1 MAVTKPRPKKSA
13 ASAVAEKEKEKK
25 IKALIFGPPKHG
37 KTRLLGTAV
46 FDKRTCPIAI
56 GDFEGGVLEVLDG
69 LPGGPEGPD
78 WYHIPIASWDDFND
92 FYERLANNDPAD
104 WNGPAPKA
112 AGIDSLSE
120 THIFAL
126 LNLLEDPG
134 IKREEKD
141 RDLITQPDYGKG
153 LVQLRRLVRTFR
165 DLPLHVFYTAHSKE
179 DTDTKEGLIKTVKLS
194 GQAATEIPGMM
205 SLVGYLALTED
216 EEGQTQRM
224 LLLQNYAK
232 IRTGVRTGW
241 NVVAPDEIYDPT
253 ITAILDALHY

>member
-1 MAVTKPRPKKSA
+1 MPAAASRRPKSAKSA
-13 ASAVAEKEKEKK
+13 AKTKEKR

-56 GDFEGGVLEVLDG
+56 LDFEGGVLEVLDG
-69 LPGGPEGPD
+69 LPGGPDGPD
-78 WYHIPIASWDDFND
+78 WYHIPITSWDDFNAA
-92 FYERLANNDPAD
+92 YERLRVNEE
-104 WNGPAPKA
+104 GFKA
-112 AGIDSLSE
+112 CAIDSLSE

-126 LNLLEDPG
+126 LTLLEDPG

-141 RDLITQPDYGKG
+141 ADLIQQPDYGKA
-153 LVQLRRLVRTFR
+153 LVQIRRLVRTFR
-165 DLPLHVFYTAHSKE
+165 DLPLHVFYTAHHKE
-179 DTDTKEGLIKTVKLS
+179 DTDTREGLIKTVKLS

-205 SLVGYLALTED
+205 SMVGYLALTED
-216 EEGQTQRM
+216 DEGKTQRT

-241 NVVAPDEIYDPT
+241 DVVAPDEIDDPT
-253 ITAILDALHY
+253 IGAILDALNYTT

>member
-1 MAVTKPRPKKSA
+1 VARPRKSA
-13 ASAVAEKEKEKK
+13 ASAAAEKEKK

-56 GDFEGGVLEVLDG
+56 LDFEGGVLEVLDG
-69 LPGGPEGPD
+69 LPGGPNGPE
-78 WYHIPIASWDDFND
+78 WYHIPITSWDDFND
-92 FYERLANNDPAD
+92 AYERLRVNEE
-104 WNGPAPKA
+104 GFKA
-112 AGIDSLSE
+112 CAIDSLSE

-165 DLPLHVFYTAHSKE
+165 DLPLHVFYTGHAKE
-179 DTDTKEGLIKTVKLS
+179 ETDTREGLVKTVKLS

-205 SLVGYLALTED
+205 SLVGYLALAED
-216 EEGQTQRM
+216 EEGKTQRI

-241 NVVAPDEIYDPT
+241 NVTAPDEIEDPT
-253 ITAILDALHY
+253 ITSILDALQY

>member
-1 MAVTKPRPKKSA
+1 MARPRRSASSA
-13 ASAVAEKEKEKK
+13 AAEKKKEKK

-37 KTRLLGTAV
+37 KTRFLGTAV

-56 GDFEGGVLEVLDG
+56 LDFEGGVLEVLDG
-69 LPGGPEGPD
+69 LPGGPDGPD
-78 WYHIPIASWDDFND
+78 WYHIPITSWDDFNEA
-92 FYERLANNDPAD
+92 YAKLEREDPDD
-104 WNGPAPKA
+104 WAGGIVPKA
-112 AGIDSLSE
+112 CAIDSLSE

-134 IKREEKD
+134 IRREEKD
-141 RDLITQPDYGKG
+141 KDLIQQPDYGKA

-165 DLPLHVFYTAHSKE
+165 DLPMHVFYTAHHKE
-179 DTDTKEGLIKTVKLS
+179 DTDTKEGLVKTVKLS

-216 EEGQTQRM
+216 EEGKTQRI

-241 NVVAPDEIYDPT
+241 DVVAPDEIEDPT
-253 ITAILDALHY
+253 VTAVLDALHY